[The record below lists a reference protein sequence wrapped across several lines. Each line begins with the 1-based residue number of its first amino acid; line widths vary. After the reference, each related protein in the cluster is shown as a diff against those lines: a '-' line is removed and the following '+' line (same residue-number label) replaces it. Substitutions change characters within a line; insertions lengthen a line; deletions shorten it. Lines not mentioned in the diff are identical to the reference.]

1 MNGEVPNV
9 PITTLA
15 GITSLT
21 DLLPEL
27 PLPTPLP
34 NAINNKSL
42 LHNSKL
48 SEKSRK
54 LLEDADDALVEQISE
69 ILRQSTTDDIELK
82 DNLEGAPVDG
92 EMSELLRAILAND
105 PEVFSGGSKERSRRS
120 SGRSSHSGNQSPY
133 QSHSPRIGLPTGTGS
148 SSVQKSPSLPHQQ
161 PGSSNY
167 NGEHFDKRNKHK
179 LPTAVMSSPAQATVA
194 ESAMRQTT
202 GRHSGVIDLDDDSDG
217 GSIQMSRSNKKE
229 YDRKKVAKCRG
240 KRNKATV
247 MKKSEEKLRNEFL
260 VEKMKAS
267 GKPVVCLEP
276 LGSKMDSMFDLAK
289 QKDDIWNTKCKPVRV
304 SLEPLD
310 ERTLKSIATG
320 GTVKTKGMK
329 RHHGDHYDND
339 YGSDRGKRRR
349 RSGRIEEESEE
360 SDHDS
365 VEELMR
371 RKKKEKRQRRMNQT
385 DMSIEELLDS
395 PTFKKFSSALEYIFD
410 SAEDVNFGSLDP
422 NDEDVECPPESLISR
437 TVLSELTSET
447 AKLKSMGVLNQ
458 VPANTLVKLLTIL
471 QWNIR
476 DGTKLLPSLNQEHDD
491 EDEEGQKLWREIAME
506 RVGRSIDAAL
516 TAIYIMTSPKMPKQ
530 VFIEDVI
537 DRIVMFGKFQ
547 LQNTIYPEFDPV
559 YRINPKDKDGYH
571 SSSKMKRSRASQ
583 VKHKSSVS
591 LYNKLTDLVGN
602 LAELVEIQELT
613 DTIIL
618 QISTLGVAPFFVENV
633 SELQLNAMKLVT
645 TVFAHYD
652 KHRQLVLEDIFSS
665 LARLPSSKRNLR
677 SYRLNAGEHIQMVTA
692 LALQL
697 IQCVVKLPQPKSQEQ
712 PTEEEQIE
720 EAAKSKRDKHG
731 RNKRK
736 SDPLD
741 PDVVIVTSY
750 ETAIRTGYNFLS
762 VFLKKCTVKGEE
774 DYRSLFENFVH
785 DLLSTVNK
793 PEWPASELLLSLLGR
808 ILVQQ
813 FSNKSIEMSLR
824 TSALEYLGIV
834 AARLRKDAVSSQL
847 GQEIIDDIVTKVNH
861 ESDKEDEDDVRRST
875 RSGRKSPEEEVI
887 EPDETQSLQKAMLDY
902 LSYHGASEP
911 AYLFARQFY
920 IAQWFRDTTKEAEK
934 KNKKADEDFD
944 AAQEEK
950 STENM
955 TDTEARTK
963 FLLSQV
969 EISYKP
975 YSSYKPMPSKLDYDN
990 GCLVARYLSSK
1001 RPFAQSFDIYL
1012 GQILKVLAEN
1022 AVAIRTKAM
1031 KCLTSV
1037 VEADPGVLAR
1047 PDMER
1052 GVHGRFLDPSTS
1064 VREAAIE
1071 LVGKFILIR
1080 PELIP
1085 QYYNMLSER
1094 ILDTG
1099 ISVRKRVIKIFRDIF
1114 NEKPDFNKI
1123 PDMCVKMIRRVNDED
1138 GIKKLVNEVF
1148 QTMWFTPL
1156 SSREKDSTKLIQ
1168 RVVNITEVVAASK
1181 DTGFEFIE
1189 QLLDNLLKK
1198 DEHGNY
1204 NKSALTSCRQIVD
1217 CLVENVLR
1225 LEETSVDGKC
1235 SNRLSAC
1242 LSTLYLF
1249 SKIKPDLMLEHAQ
1262 TLQPYLNIKCSNQ
1275 GDFYVLHY
1283 VARILELVIPLMDH
1297 PSENFL
1303 AQVEEDMIKLI
1314 LNHGMMVLESCVSCL
1329 GAVVNNVS
1337 HNYPLVKDCFQ
1348 KFFGYLVKFQSYHQG
1363 HPTVPLQGNRKPTL
1377 LRSLFTVG
1385 LMCKHFNFESKELGD
1400 DTETSLKEKIF
1411 DVLVYY
1417 TTHVDEDVQSK
1428 ALTGLGFLAVRHYE
1442 YMLGRTLKTM
1452 YSEHLTNPDTPIKLK
1467 CQVLKNLYYYL
1478 VEEEVRM
1485 AKSDAD
1491 WKKHAKEEDLKEMGD
1506 VQSGM
1511 ASTIM
1516 QVYLKEVL
1524 EVFFSSKS
1532 QVRLEALNVIQL
1544 VLKQGLI
1551 HPVQCVPYLI
1561 SMATDSEAPIRVK
1574 AEQQL
1579 QEIEK
1584 KYPGFIHSKALQ
1596 GIKMCFRLHRLIQGT
1611 ESNNIVVR
1619 GLHNPDDN
1627 SSSLN
1632 AFLYNILRTN
1642 RSHRRAILTSLLN
1655 LLDDSARINLP
1666 EQLYI
1671 ADNLAFFLY
1680 QTQDEPL
1687 YIIHQIDIIVSVSGS
1702 NLLQSFR
1709 EKLQFKDN
1717 RSRKM
1722 KKKESSAPVRRS
1734 TRSSKMLSNPHAT
1747 ENGVVNDKPNM
1758 YYDEDD
1764 DDKDILLNRLPGD
1777 IAPLKEI
1784 IWIAQGCI
1792 LLLYLKQHLKDM
1804 YGFTDGK
1811 IQNYSPTEAAKVYDK
1826 PLQRKSLVKFNPE
1839 QVIHVLRNKENDEEK
1854 SQKEQADQLVDDYL
1868 AFKDLMLSVD
1878 PPDEDD
1884 SDTEQ
1889 RAAQPSATTTY
1900 TIKSR
1905 PEDGGGDA
1913 GTTNHME
1920 NGDHSKNNA
1929 DVIMVDGDNGDADHV
1944 NLDKESP
1951 SEPMKPKIPPMIIST
1966 SKINTPHREK
1976 EKKKGSLVRTIRLPG
1991 ASQLQASAHNF
2002 TSPVHSHSSH
2012 HSSHHSSSSSSR
2024 SHHHKTPSST
2034 HKKKKKKRKR
2044 YTSDSDDD
2052 NDSDYDPYG

>member
-69 ILRQSTTDDIELK
+69 ILRHSATDDIELK
-82 DNLEGAPVDG
+82 DDLEGAPVDG

-120 SGRSSHSGNQSPY
+120 SGRSPHSGNHSPY
-133 QSHSPRIGLPTGTGS
+133 QSHSPRIGLPTGSGS
-148 SSVQKSPSLPHQQ
+148 SSLQKSPSLPHQQ

-167 NGEHFDKRNKHK
+167 NGEHYDKRHKHSK
-179 LPTAVMSSPAQATVA
+179 LSSAVMSSPAQATVA
-194 ESAMRQTT
+194 ESAVRQTSS
-202 GRHSGVIDLDDDSDG
+202 RNSGLMDIDDNSTDG
-217 GSIQMSRSNKKE
+217 GSSHISRQNSKE
-229 YDRKKVAKCRG
+229 YDRKG
-240 KRNKATV
+240 KGRLNRNRKKAGNL
-247 MKKSEEKLRNEFL
+247 KRSEEKSRNEFW

-267 GKPVVCLEP
+267 GNPVVCLEP
-276 LGSKMDSMFDLAK
+276 LETK
-289 QKDDIWNTKCKPVRV
+289 KDDIWNSKCKPVRV

-310 ERTLKSIATG
+310 ERDPKNETLKSIASG
-320 GTVKTKGMK
+320 GTVKTKGLK
-329 RHHGDHYDND
+329 RHGEYEND
-339 YGSDRGKRRR
+339 RLRKRR
-349 RSGRIEEESEE
+349 RSGRTEDSED
-360 SDHDS
+360 SDNDA

-385 DMSIEELLDS
+385 DLSIEELLDS
-395 PTFKKFSSALEYIFD
+395 PTFKKFSTALEYIFD
-410 SAEDVNFGSLDP
+410 SAEDINFGSLDP
-422 NDEDVECPPESLISR
+422 NDEEVECPPESLISR
-437 TVLSELTSET
+437 SVLSELTSET

-458 VPANTLVKLLTIL
+458 IPANTLVKLLTIL

-476 DGTKLLPSLNQEHDD
+476 DGTKLLPSLNQENED

-516 TAIYIMTSPKMPKQ
+516 TAIYIMTSSKMPKQ

-583 VKHKSSVS
+583 VKHKSSIS

-618 QISTLGVAPFFVENV
+618 QMSTLGVAPFFVENV

-697 IQCVVKLPQPKSQEQ
+697 IQCVVKLPQPKSDDD
-712 PTEEEQIE
+712 PVEEEQIE

-741 PDVVIVTSY
+741 PDVIIVTSY

-847 GQEIIDDIVTKVNH
+847 SQEIIDDIVTKVNH
-861 ESDKEDEDDVRRST
+861 ESDKEDDEEVKRST
-875 RSGRKSPEEEVI
+875 RSGRKSPEEEVQ

-920 IAQWFRDTTKEAEK
+920 IAQWFRDTTKEAAK
-934 KNKKADEDFD
+934 KHQKADEDFD
-944 AAQEEK
+944 AEEEEK
-950 STENM
+950 STENLA
-955 TDTEARTK
+955 DTEARTK

-969 EISYKP
+969 ETSYKP
-975 YSSYKPMPSKLDYDN
+975 YSSYKPLPSKLDYDS

-1156 SSREKDSTKLIQ
+1156 SSREKDSSKLIQ

-1242 LSTLYLF
+1242 LSTLFLF
-1249 SKIKPDLMLEHAQ
+1249 GKIKPDLMLEHAQ

-1348 KFFGYLVKFQSYHQG
+1348 KFFGYLVKFQSYHQE

-1385 LMCKHFNFESKELGD
+1385 LMCKHFNFETTELQDDGD
-1400 DTETSLKEKIF
+1400 TSLKEKIF
-1411 DVLVYY
+1411 DVLIYY
-1417 TTHVDEDVQSK
+1417 TEHPDEDVQSK

-1452 YSEHLTNPDTPIKLK
+1452 YSEHLTNPDSPIKLK
-1467 CQVLKNLYYYL
+1467 CQVLKNLSYYL

-1596 GIKMCFRLHRLIQGT
+1596 GIKMCFRLQRLIQGS
-1611 ESNNIVVR
+1611 EGNNFVVR

-1666 EQLYI
+1666 EQMYI

-1687 YIIHQIDIIVSVSGS
+1687 FIIHQIDIIVSVSGS

-1709 EKLQFKDN
+1709 E
-1717 RSRKM
+1717 
-1722 KKKESSAPVRRS
+1722 
-1734 TRSSKMLSNPHAT
+1734 MLSNPHAT
-1747 ENGVVNDKPNM
+1747 ENGVLNDKPTM

-1764 DDKDILLNRLPGD
+1764 DDKDILLSRLPKD
-1777 IAPLKEI
+1777 ITPLKEI

-1826 PLQRKSLVKFNPE
+1826 PLQRKALVKFNPE
-1839 QVIHVLRNKENDEEK
+1839 QVIHVLRNKEKNEEK
-1854 SQKEQADQLVDDYL
+1854 SYEEQADQLVDDYL

-1884 SDTEQ
+1884 SEDDQTTKL
-1889 RAAQPSATTTY
+1889 STTY
-1900 TIKSR
+1900 TIKSK
-1905 PEDGGGDA
+1905 PDGGGGDA
-1913 GTTNHME
+1913 GTTNHIE
-1920 NGDHSKNNA
+1920 NGEDSKSNA
-1929 DVIMVDGDNGDADHV
+1929 DVIMVDGEHGDADHV

-1951 SEPMKPKIPPMIIST
+1951 TDPMKPKIPPMIIST
-1966 SKINTPHREK
+1966 SKLNTPVREK

-2012 HSSHHSSSSSSR
+2012 HTSHHSSSSSSR

>member
-34 NAINNKSL
+34 NAVNNKSL
-42 LHNSKL
+42 LHSLKL

-54 LLEDADDALVEQISE
+54 ILEDAEDDLVEQVSE
-69 ILRQSTTDDIELK
+69 LLRQSSTEEIELK

-105 PEVFSGGSKERSRRS
+105 PEVFSGGSGRKSGKGSSRNQ
-120 SGRSSHSGNQSPY
+120 HSGSQRSIFN
-133 QSHSPRIGLPTGTGS
+133 QSHSPRMGHPGVSGS
-148 SSVQKSPSLPHQQ
+148 SIQKSPSLPQ
-161 PGSSNY
+161 PSTSAH
-167 NGEHFDKRNKHK
+167 NGEHFDRKRRNSAHSS
-179 LPTAVMSSPAQATVA
+179 AVLSSPAQATVA
-194 ESAMRQTT
+194 ETVVKQT
-202 GRHSGVIDLDDDSDG
+202 GSLQSDVIELDSDG
-217 GSIQMSRSNKKE
+217 ENTETKTSRSHGRE
-229 YDRKKVAKCRG
+229 SERKKL
-240 KRNKATV
+240 
-247 MKKSEEKLRNEFL
+247 EEKMRNEFML
-260 VEKMKAS
+260 EKTRAF
-267 GKPVVCLEP
+267 GKPVVLLEQLDP
-276 LGSKMDSMFDLAK
+276 KTGMFDMAK
-289 QKDDIWNTKCKPVRV
+289 QRDEIWNTKCKPLSI

-310 ERTLKSIATG
+310 ARTLKSIASG
-320 GTVKTKGMK
+320 GSVKTKGLK
-329 RHHGDHYDND
+329 RHADDGEYGD
-339 YGSDRGKRRR
+339 RIKRRR
-349 RSGRIEEESEE
+349 KSGRNDEDSEDDSDVDSAEEM
-360 SDHDS
+360 
-365 VEELMR
+365 MR
-371 RKKKEKRQRRMNQT
+371 RKKKEKRQRRMNQA
-385 DMSIEELLDS
+385 DMSVEELLDS
-395 PTFKKFSSALEYIFD
+395 PTFKKFSTALEYILD

-422 NDEDVECPPESLISR
+422 NDEEFECSPETLISR
-437 TVLSELTSET
+437 SVLSELTSET

-458 VPANTLVKLLTIL
+458 IPSNTLVKLLTIL

-476 DGTKLLPSLNQEHDD
+476 DGTKLLPFLNQDNDD
-491 EDEEGQKLWREIAME
+491 EDEEGQKLWRDIAME
-506 RVGRSIDAAL
+506 RIGRSIDAAL

-547 LQNTIYPEFDPV
+547 LANTIYPEFDPV
-559 YRINPKDKDGYH
+559 YRINPKDKDQYH
-571 SSSKMKRSRASQ
+571 VSSKMKRSRAGQ
-583 VKHKSSVS
+583 VKHKSVIT

-618 QISTLGVAPFFVENV
+618 QISTMGVAPFFVENV

-652 KHRQLVLEDIFSS
+652 KHRQLILEDIFSS

-677 SYRLNAGEHIQMVTA
+677 SYRLNADEQIQMVTA

-697 IQCVVKLPQPKSQEQ
+697 IQCVVRLPQPKTEEQ
-712 PTEEEQIE
+712 PTEEEQNNDSP
-720 EAAKSKRDKHG
+720 KSKKDKDNKQGG
-731 RNKRK
+731 RNKRR
-736 SDPLD
+736 SGDPLD

-750 ETAIRTGYNFLS
+750 ETAMRTGYNFLS
-762 VFLKKCTVKGEE
+762 VFLKKCTIKGEE
-774 DYRSLFENFVH
+774 DYRPLFENFVQ
-785 DLLSTVNK
+785 DLLATVNK
-793 PEWPASELLLSLLGR
+793 PEWPSSELLLSLLGR
-808 ILVQQ
+808 ILVKQ
-813 FSNKSIEMSLR
+813 FSNKSIEMPLR
-824 TSALEYLGIV
+824 TAALEYLGIV

-847 GQEIIDDIVTKVNH
+847 NQETIDDIVNKVNT
-861 ESDKEDEDDVRRST
+861 EDVEEEEDGKRST
-875 RSGRKSPEEEVI
+875 RSGRKTPEI
-887 EPDETQSLQKAMLDY
+887 KNQTTDETQSLQKAMLDY
-902 LSYHGASEP
+902 LAFHGASEP

-920 IAQWFRDTTKEAEK
+920 IAQWFRDTNKEAEK
-934 KNKKADEDFD
+934 QHKKADEDFD
-944 AAQEEK
+944 AEQEEK
-950 STENM
+950 STEHM
-955 TDTEARTK
+955 TDIEARTK
-963 FLLSQV
+963 FLLCQV
-969 EISYKP
+969 EINYKP
-975 YSSYKPMPSKLDYDN
+975 YSSYKPSPSKLDYDSA
-990 GCLVARYLSSK
+990 CLVARYLSSK

-1012 GQILKVLAEN
+1012 SQILKVLAEN

-1037 VEADPGVLAR
+1037 VEADPGILAR
-1047 PDMER
+1047 PDMEL
-1052 GVHGRFLDPSTS
+1052 GVHGRFLDPATS

-1071 LVGKFILIR
+1071 LVGKFILVR

-1114 NEKPDFNKI
+1114 SVQPDFNKI

-1156 SSREKDSTKLIQ
+1156 SSRDKDSSKLIQ
-1168 RVVNITEVVAASK
+1168 RVVNITEVVAACK

-1198 DEHGNY
+1198 DEHGHY
-1204 NKSALTSCRQIVD
+1204 NKSALTSCKQIVD
-1217 CLVENVLR
+1217 CLVENVLH
-1225 LEETSVDGKC
+1225 LEEISVDGRC

-1242 LSTLYLF
+1242 LSTLHLF
-1249 SKIKPDLMLEHAQ
+1249 SRVKPDLMIEHAQ

-1275 GDFYVLHY
+1275 GDFFVLHY
-1283 VARILELVIPLMDH
+1283 TARILERVVPLMDH

-1303 AQVEEDMIKLI
+1303 AQLEEDVIKLMF
-1314 LNHGMMVLESCVSCL
+1314 NRGMLVLESCVSCL

-1337 HNYPLVKDCFQ
+1337 HNYSLVRDCF
-1348 KFFGYLVKFQSYHQG
+1348 KRFFRYLVNFQSRHKDR
-1363 HPTVPLQGNRKPTL
+1363 PSAALQDDKKPSL

-1385 LMCKHFNFESKELGD
+1385 LMCKHFDFDSKELRGESSD
-1400 DTETSLKEKIF
+1400 SFIKTDEKSYKDTIF
-1411 DVLVYY
+1411 DTLVYY
-1417 TTHVDEDVQSK
+1417 TTIEDEDVQVK
-1428 ALTGLGFLAVRHYE
+1428 ALTGLGFMAVRHYE
-1442 YMLGRTLKTM
+1442 YMLGKTLKTM
-1452 YSEHLTNPDTPIKLK
+1452 YSDLLTNSDGSLKLK

-1478 VEEEVRM
+1478 EEEEVRM
-1485 AKSDAD
+1485 AKSDLE

-1524 EVFFSSKS
+1524 EAFFTSRS

-1561 SMATDSEAPIRVK
+1561 CMTTDSEAPVRVK

-1596 GIKMCFRLHRLIQGT
+1596 GIKMCFRLQKLIQGDGL
-1611 ESNNIVVR
+1611 ESCIIR
-1619 GLHNPDDN
+1619 GLVNPDDN

-1655 LLDDSARINLP
+1655 HLDDSGRVSLQ

-1687 YIIHQIDIIVSVSGS
+1687 FIIHHIDIIVSVSGS

-1709 EKLQFKDN
+1709 EKLQYEAKG
-1717 RSRKM
+1717 SRRTIM
-1722 KKKESSAPVRRS
+1722 
-1734 TRSSKMLSNPHAT
+1734 SNPYAS
-1747 ENGVVNDKPNM
+1747 ENGVEEDNKPNHI
-1758 YYDEDD
+1758 YDDDDD
-1764 DDKDILLNRLPGD
+1764 DDKDTLLGRLPKN
-1777 IAPLKEI
+1777 ISPLKEI

-1826 PLQRKSLVKFNPE
+1826 PVQRKTLVRFNPE
-1839 QVIHVLRNKENDEEK
+1839 QVLNVLRDHASEEEK
-1854 SQKEQADQLVDDYL
+1854 SYESQCDKLVDDYL
-1868 AFKDLMLSVD
+1868 SFKDLMLSVD

-1884 SDTEQ
+1884 SDEEK
-1889 RAAQPSATTTY
+1889 RPNPSTPATTTTY
-1900 TIKSR
+1900 TVR
-1905 PEDGGGDA
+1905 TRTEDGGGDA
-1913 GTTNHME
+1913 ANINH
-1920 NGDHSKNNA
+1920 
-1929 DVIMVDGDNGDADHV
+1929 IDNGEESRASMDVEMIDGEQGDTE
-1944 NLDKESP
+1944 NSNMEKESP
-1951 SEPMKPKIPPMIIST
+1951 TENVKPSIPKLVISA
-1966 SKINTPHREK
+1966 SKIQTPVREK

-1991 ASQLQASAHNF
+1991 ASQLQSSANRNMS
-2002 TSPVHSHSSH
+2002 SPAHSTHSNSSH
-2012 HSSHHSSSSSSR
+2012 YSSHNASSSR
-2024 SHHHKTPSST
+2024 SHHKTPSS

-2052 NDSDYDPYG
+2052 DDSDYDPNG